1 MSERVLLRRFTIVG
15 IGGVL
20 LRTYS
25 RWCSIR
31 GVLFTTTWNKRGLQ
45 AFPTMGCYF
54 VSFKH
59 LSRYLVYHIIWC
71 CAEYLDIQAN
81 SAARMVVDIT
91 VPGGKANALL
101 LQKNNLFPLSVA
113 TSLILPIKKEY
124 THTKAKN
131 TLINPI
137 PYWEHI
143 DGE

>member
-1 MSERVLLRRFTIVG
+1 
-15 IGGVL
+15 
-20 LRTYS
+20 
-25 RWCSIR
+25 
-31 GVLFTTTWNKRGLQ
+31 
-45 AFPTMGCYF
+45 
-54 VSFKH
+54 
-59 LSRYLVYHIIWC
+59 
-71 CAEYLDIQAN
+71 LDIQAD
-81 SAARMVVDIT
+81 SAARIVADIT
-91 VPGGKANALL
+91 APGGKANALL